1 MIFGYL
7 DTTLHI
13 QAHIQVLPPQT
24 KHTMFTFICC
34 LLMLTI
40 AQGCENYSSCT
51 LALNNLQTQIKNQP
65 KKQSWLNVL
74 HRLAIQE
81 LDQIPK
87 RNQLTVLPERDQLPT
102 TTNYC
107 PTNAA
112 FEFIIAHQTTIKL
125 NTTVQFD
132 AHGFDACYPSM
143 NVQFHDHVFNK
154 SGGTKWGW
162 VYVYISLFFQC

>member
-1 MIFGYL
+1 
-7 DTTLHI
+7 
-13 QAHIQVLPPQT
+13 
-24 KHTMFTFICC
+24 MFTFIYC

-51 LALNNLQTQIKNQP
+51 LALSNLQTQIKKQP
-65 KKQSWLNVL
+65 QKHSWLNVL
-74 HRLAIQE
+74 HRLAFQE
-81 LDQIPK
+81 LDQIP
-87 RNQLTVLPERDQLPT
+87 NQLPALPPALPERVPT

-154 SGGTKWGW
+154 SGGTKWG
-162 VYVYISLFFQC
+162 

>member
-1 MIFGYL
+1 
-7 DTTLHI
+7 
-13 QAHIQVLPPQT
+13 
-24 KHTMFTFICC
+24 
-34 LLMLTI
+34 
-40 AQGCENYSSCT
+40 
-51 LALNNLQTQIKNQP
+51 
-65 KKQSWLNVL
+65 VL
-74 HRLAIQE
+74 HRLAVQE

-87 RNQLTVLPERDQLPT
+87 RNQLPALPERDQLPT

-154 SGGTKWGW
+154 SGGTKWG
-162 VYVYISLFFQC
+162 

>member
-1 MIFGYL
+1 MDLYL
-7 DTTLHI
+7 DPNQSISI
-13 QAHIQVLPPQT
+13 QR
-24 KHTMFTFICC
+24 KMFTFIYC

-51 LALNNLQTQIKNQP
+51 LALNNLQTQIKKQP

-74 HRLAIQE
+74 HRLAVQE

-87 RNQLTVLPERDQLPT
+87 RNQLPALPERDQLPT

-154 SGGTKWGW
+154 SGGTKWG
-162 VYVYISLFFQC
+162 